1 MNNNNNIKQG
11 VTYGIIGGL
20 IFLAISFGPWALG
33 SVGDFV
39 KVTTITNFIPFHFII
54 LLVIGFK
61 LRKDNGGLYSF
72 KEALQFTF
80 VAYVIYALI
89 EAVGTYVLY
98 VLLDPA
104 LTAKVLD
111 ISIANATQWFE
122 KLGMPEEEIEKTIKK
137 MQAEPKNTTFKQVFL
152 GLGLS
157 IGFNFL
163 KALILSVII
172 KKNEELPD
180 QI

>member
-1 MNNNNNIKQG
+1 MENNNIKQG

-20 IFLAISFGPWALG
+20 IFLVLLFGVWAVG
-33 SVGDFV
+33 SVENFV
-39 KVTTITNFIPFHFII
+39 AVTGVTTFIPYLFII
-54 LLVIGFK
+54 LLVVGFK

-80 VAYVIYALI
+80 VAYVVFALI

-98 VLLDPA
+98 ALVDPEM
-104 LTAKVLD
+104 TAKV
-111 ISIANATQWFE
+111 IEIAIAKTMQMME
-122 KLGMPEEEIEKTIKK
+122 KFGASEAQIEETIKK
-137 MQAEPKNTTFKQVFL
+137 MQAEPKVTSFKQVFL

-157 IGFNFL
+157 IVFGFI
-163 KALILSVII
+163 KALVLSII
-172 KKNEELPD
+172 VKKNEEVPD